1 MSGGSAMDVEFD
13 DLAGW
18 TAEAVERLGLDHAIP
33 AGCRGSASPT
43 ALAWLA
49 EACQLLSGTRLLD
62 LGAGVGGPAAW
73 ARRRYGVRPVLVDPM
88 PGACRAAVRLFGLS
102 AVLADGLA
110 IPLRSMCVEAAW
122 SLGVLCTVDEKYE
135 LLRELHRLLI
145 PGGPLGLLVLVAQ
158 TADPKPAPEG
168 NSFPS
173 QPELIAVLAKAQF
186 SVVEQITAPVDVPS
200 SWTERAGRVDQVIRE
215 AHGDDPRFRE
225 AEEQNRR
232 MHELFKTGQVST
244 QLIHARAW

>member
-18 TAEAVERLGLDHAIP
+18 TADAVEQLGLDHAIP

-43 ALAWLA
+43 TLAWLA
-49 EACQLLSGTRLLD
+49 EACRLSSGTRLLD

-73 ARRRYGVRPVLVDPM
+73 ATRRYGVRPVLVDPM
-88 PGACRAAVRLFGLS
+88 PGACRAAGRLFGLP

-110 IPLRSMCVEAAW
+110 VPLRSRSFDAAW

-145 PGGPLGLLVLVAQ
+145 ARGPLGLLVLVAQ
-158 TADPKPAPEG
+158 AANPQPAPEG

-173 QPELIAVLAKAQF
+173 QEELVAVLEKAQF
-186 SVVEQITAPVDVPS
+186 EVVEQIAAPEDVPS
-200 SWTERAGRVDQVIRE
+200 SWTERADRVDQVIRE
-215 AHGDDPRFRE
+215 VHGDDPRFEE
-225 AEEQNRR
+225 AEEQSRR
-232 MHELFKTGQVST
+232 MSELFRTGQVST
-244 QLIHARAW
+244 QLVHAQSR